1 MLKELAKKLIK
12 SLPFAFTQ
20 NQKYDRQTAE
30 VIRRSCKPTSTC
42 IDVGCHKG
50 EVLDMLLA
58 ASPAGKHYGFEPIP
72 VLYEALRAKYNR
84 PNITISN
91 IALSNKRGETSFNYV
106 VSNPAYSGLIK
117 RKYDREDEQDTSIQ
131 VQTDK
136 LDDVL
141 PPNEQVDF
149 VKIDVEGGEL
159 LVLQGARQT
168 LTRCKPIVIFECGLG
183 ASEFY
188 GSTPDMVFNLLAE
201 CGLKLSLMENWLHGR
216 PALTQKQFEQHY
228 QNKSHYY
235 FIAYP

>member
-1 MLKELAKKLIK
+1 MIKELAKKLIK

-30 VIRRSCKPTSTC
+30 VIQRSCKPDSTC

-72 VLYEALRAKYNR
+72 VLYEALRAKYTR

-141 PPNEQVDF
+141 PANERVDF

-168 LTRCKPIVIFECGLG
+168 LTRCKPVVIFECGLG

-188 GSTPDMVFNLLAE
+188 GSTPDMVFNVLTE
-201 CGLKLSLMENWLHGR
+201 CGLKVSLMENWLNGR

>member
-1 MLKELAKKLIK
+1 MIKDLAKKLIK

-30 VIRRSCKPTSTC
+30 VIQRSCKPNSTC

-84 PNITISN
+84 PSITISN

-117 RKYDREDEQDTSIQ
+117 RKYDRADEQDTSIQ

-159 LVLQGARQT
+159 LVLQGARQM
-168 LTRCKPIVIFECGLG
+168 LTRCKPVVIFECGLG

-188 GSTPDMVFNLLAE
+188 GSTPDMVFSLLSE
-201 CGLKLSLMENWLHGR
+201 CGLKLSLMENWLNGR